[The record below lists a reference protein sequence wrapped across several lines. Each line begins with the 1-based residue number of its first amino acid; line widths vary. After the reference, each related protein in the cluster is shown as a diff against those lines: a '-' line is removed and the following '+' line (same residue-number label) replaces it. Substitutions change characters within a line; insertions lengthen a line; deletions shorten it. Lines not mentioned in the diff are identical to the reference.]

1 MLCRTL
7 LSLGFLAMLAIGGQ
21 ARAADAPAEIKI
33 GHLHASS
40 GRFASISMPAYY
52 GLKLW
57 VDETNKAGG
66 ALVKPFNKKIPLKLI
81 SYDDQSNPGTA
92 TTLIDQLITQD
103 KVDILV
109 SDSGS
114 VLTAVFVP
122 IAREHQML
130 LFDMTGTGAAFFTK
144 DNPYIALLADP
155 VSTIWPKYIAD
166 FLKDDGAKSGIKK
179 VALLYCTNDFTG
191 TQATAL
197 RGFLKESGSPIEIVY
212 DQGIPT
218 ETSNYSTLINN
229 LANAQPDAVLALGYV
244 GNDIAFLRDLQ
255 DSGQKF
261 KFVFTIYSG
270 LETDAVSKAVGA
282 EGLTNIFTY
291 ITPAVIPYKAD
302 IGLGLEPFRELW
314 HKTYPNEGIEFGYN
328 SVAGYTSGL
337 LVGQALATTDSMAQL
352 DLRKAVFAQSGKLK
366 TIDGAFELD
375 ATGAQTGE
383 ITPLGQLFP
392 DGKGGMRATVVYPH
406 DLANAQPVYN
416 KP

>member
-1 MLCRTL
+1 MLGKSLRL
-7 LSLGFLAMLAIGGQ
+7 LGFLAALAVGGT
-21 ARAADAPAEIKI
+21 AMAETVPTEIRI

-66 ALVKPFNKKIPLKLI
+66 AFIKPFDKKIPLKLI

-92 TTLIDQLITQD
+92 ASLIDQLITQD
-103 KVDILV
+103 KVNILV

-144 DNPYIALLADP
+144 DNPYIVLLADP

-166 FLKDDGAKSGIKK
+166 FLKDDGAKAGIKK
-179 VALLYCTNDFTG
+179 VALLYCTNDFTS

-197 RGFLKESGSPIEIVY
+197 RGFLKEAGSPIEIVY

-218 ETSNYSTLINN
+218 ETSNYSVLINN
-229 LANAQPDAVLALGYV
+229 IAAAEPDAVLALGYV
-244 GNDIAFLRDLQ
+244 GNDIAFIRNLQ

-261 KFVFTIYSG
+261 KFTFTIYSG
-270 LETDAVSKAVGA
+270 LETDAVAKAVGPD
-282 EGLTNIFTY
+282 GLTNLFTY

-302 IGLGLEPFRELW
+302 VGLGLAPFRELW
-314 HKTYPNEGIEFGYN
+314 HQTYPGDGVEFGYN
-328 SVAGYTSGL
+328 SVAGYTSG
-337 LVGQALATTDSMAQL
+337 VVIGQALATTGSMVQL

-366 TIDGAFELD
+366 TIDGDFQLD
-375 ATGAQTGE
+375 ETGAQTGE
-383 ITPLGQLFP
+383 ITPLGQLSP
-392 DGKGGMRATVVYPH
+392 DGKGGIHQTVLYPH
-406 DLANAQPVYN
+406 DVASGQPVYN
-416 KP
+416 K

>member
-1 MLCRTL
+1 MLRSIL
-7 LSLGFLAMLAIGGQ
+7 LALGFLAFAAIGS
-21 ARAADAPAEIKI
+21 AAYAADAPAEIKI

-66 ALVKPFNKKIPLKLI
+66 AFVKPFDKKIPLKLI

-92 TTLIDQLITQD
+92 ASLIDQLITQD

-122 IAREHQML
+122 IAKEHQML

-155 VSTIWPKYIAD
+155 VSTVWPKYIAD
-166 FLKDDGAKSGIKK
+166 FLKADGPKAGIKK
-179 VALLYCTNDFTG
+179 IALLYCTNDFTG
-191 TQATAL
+191 TQANAL
-197 RGFLKESGSPIEIVY
+197 RGFMKEQGSPVEIVY

-218 ETSNYSTLINN
+218 DTSNYTTLINN
-229 LANAQPDAVLALGYV
+229 IAATEADAVIALGYV
-244 GNDIAFLRDLQ
+244 GNDIAFLRNLQ
-255 DSGQKF
+255 DSGTKF

-270 LETDAVSKAVGA
+270 LETDAVVKAVGP
-282 EGLTNIFTY
+282 EGVTNMFTY

-302 IGLGLEPFRELW
+302 VGLGLTDYSALW
-314 HKTYPNEGIEFGYN
+314 HKTYPNEGVEFGYN

-337 LVGQALATTDSMAQL
+337 LIGQALADTDSMAQL

-366 TIDGAFELD
+366 TIDGEFQLD
-375 ATGAQTGE
+375 ETGAQIGE

-392 DGKGGMRATVVYPH
+392 DGKGGVKTTVVFPH
-406 DLANAQPVYN
+406 ELATGEPVYN